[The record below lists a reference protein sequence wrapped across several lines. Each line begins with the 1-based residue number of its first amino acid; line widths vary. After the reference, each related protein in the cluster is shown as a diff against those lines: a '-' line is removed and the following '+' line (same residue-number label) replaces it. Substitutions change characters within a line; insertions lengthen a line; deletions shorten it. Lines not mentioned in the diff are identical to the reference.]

1 MANAISH
8 AEKVTVTLPNELK
21 NQLVAL
27 QDEFSLSM
35 SVIYK
40 EALEAYLEAK
50 TQEKWMKGIALASKD
65 TEYLSFVKAV
75 GDEVGD
81 VYGYKSG

>member
-1 MANAISH
+1 MASAISH
-8 AEKVTVTLPNELK
+8 AEKVTVTLPSELK

-27 QDEFSLSM
+27 KEELSLSM
-35 SVIYK
+35 SAIYK

-65 TEYLSFVKAV
+65 TEYLSFVKEV
-75 GDEVGD
+75 GDDVGD
-81 VYGYKSG
+81 VYGY